1 MNSEQINNVK
11 VNSVV
16 NSENAVDKSLKPI
29 ERKVFDS
36 VFSDKELEFIDSNKD
51 GSVSILEV
59 KNYINSNTSN
69 DEVLNKI
76 ANIMGIE
83 LTSSAPI
90 ANNYEFKSTANKI
103 LDSLIKIDTE
113 QNNDITISE
122 IDSAENLTEEEKV
135 LINKMFGLADG
146 KINNKQ
152 GRFGSCWALA
162 AAYGVSI
169 ANPEMF
175 KQVVKRDEEGN
186 VLVTFYGLKDEPFVS
201 KIDRHVIQ
209 GILKSRTRLVNSNM
223 QNGYISSRQYYSSDP
238 DAVAVELAFQNFDNY
253 IEKLKREQ
261 KENILDYVKNSEP
274 IPPEKPSLDLI
285 SKDMTNDDL
294 EIILNYYKNSDC
306 ENKENYLI
314 PYDVEYLNDEILEN
328 IKQYIERS
336 TPITPEKPTEKDCEH
351 NYQVLSNYIKNS
363 DSKTVQKP
371 KLYSYYNNVG
381 SVSEGGFPGNAI
393 KLMLGGTL
401 DSYKGYNYDNS
412 TGEYTKLSKQQRNQ
426 LVSILQDKG
435 TLQGKNKVY
444 SIAFRDSNNEL
455 YSHHA
460 YTVVDSDDK
469 YIYLVNPHDTN
480 AEPIPYPINKAI
492 KNLSILQIN
501 TLPNQLA

>member
-1 MNSEQINNVK
+1 MNSEKINNVN

-16 NSENAVDKSLKPI
+16 KSENTVEFPKKQI
-29 ERKVFDS
+29 KKTVFDS
-36 VFSDKELEFIDSNKD
+36 VFSNNELEFIDSNKD

-69 DEVLNKI
+69 EEILNKI

-83 LTSSAPI
+83 LTSSKPI
-90 ANNYEFKSTANKI
+90 ADNYQFKSTANKI
-103 LDSLIKIDTE
+103 LDSLLKIDTDK
-113 QNNDITISE
+113 NNDITISE
-122 IDSAENLTEEEKV
+122 IDTAEILSEEEKV
-135 LINKMFGLADG
+135 LINKMFGLVDG

-152 GRFGSCWALA
+152 GKFASCWGLA
-162 AAYGVSI
+162 AGYGVSI

-175 KQVVKRDEEGN
+175 KQVVERDEEGN
-186 VLVTFYGLKDEPFVS
+186 VIVTFYGLKDEPFVT
-201 KIDRHVIQ
+201 KIDRHIIQ
-209 GILKSRTRLVNSNM
+209 GILKARTRLVNSNI

-261 KENILDYVKNSEP
+261 KENILDYVENSEP
-274 IPPEKPSLDLI
+274 IAPEKPSLDLI

-294 EIILNYYKNSDC
+294 ELILNYYNNSEC
-306 ENKENYLI
+306 ENKEKYLI
-314 PYDVEYLNDEILEN
+314 PYDVEYLNDEIVEN

-336 TPITPEKPTEKDCEH
+336 TPTAPEKPTEKDCEY

-363 DSKTVQKP
+363 GSKTVQKP

-381 SVSEGGFPGNAI
+381 TISEGGLPGNAI
-393 KLMLGGTL
+393 QLMVGGTL
-401 DSYKGYNYDNS
+401 DSYKGYNYDSS
-412 TGEYTKLSKQQRNQ
+412 TGEYTQLSKQQRNK

-455 YSHHA
+455 YSNHA
-460 YTVVDSDDK
+460 YTIVDSDDK
-469 YIYLVNPHDTN
+469 YIYLVNPHDTT
-480 AEPIPYPINKAI
+480 AAPIPYPINKAI

-501 TLPNQLA
+501 TLPNQI

>member
-1 MNSEQINNVK
+1 MSSEKINNVK

-16 NSENAVDKSLKPI
+16 NSENAVDKSLKSI

-36 VFSDKELEFIDSNKD
+36 VFSNNEFEFIDSNKD
-51 GSVSILEV
+51 GTVSILDV
-59 KNYINSNTSN
+59 KNYINSNN
-69 DEVLNKI
+69 PNEEILNKI

-83 LTSSAPI
+83 LTSSKPI
-90 ANNYEFKSTANKI
+90 ADNYQFKSTVNKI
-103 LDSLIKIDTE
+103 LDSLIKIDTDK
-113 QNNDITISE
+113 NNDITIRE
-122 IDSAENLTEEEKV
+122 IDLAENLTEEEKV
-135 LINKMFGLADG
+135 LINKMFGLVDG

-152 GRFGSCWALA
+152 GRYGSCWALA

-169 ANPEMF
+169 VNPKMF
-175 KQVVKRDEEGN
+175 RQVVKRDEEGN
-186 VLVTFYGLKDEPFVS
+186 VIVTFYGLKDEPFVT
-201 KIDRHVIQ
+201 KIDRYIIQ
-209 GILKSRTRLVNSNM
+209 GVMKVRTRTVNSNM

-274 IPPEKPSLDLI
+274 IPPAKPSLDLI

-294 EIILNYYKNSDC
+294 EIILNYYNNSDC

-314 PYDVEYLNDEILEN
+314 PYDVEYLNDEIVEN
-328 IKQYIERS
+328 IKQYIESS
-336 TPITPEKPTEKDCEH
+336 TPTAPEKPTEKDCEY

-363 DSKTVQKP
+363 GSKTVQKP

-381 SVSEGGFPGNAI
+381 TISEGGLPGNAI
-393 KLMLGGTL
+393 QLMVGGTL
-401 DSYKGYNYDNS
+401 DSYKGYNYDSS
-412 TGEYTKLSKQQRNQ
+412 TGEYTQLSKQQRNK

-455 YSHHA
+455 YSNHA
-460 YTVVDSDDK
+460 YTIVDSDDK
-469 YIYLVNPHDTN
+469 YIYLVNPHDTT
-480 AEPIPYPINKAI
+480 AAPIPYPINKAI
-492 KNLSILQIN
+492 KNLKILQIN
-501 TLPNQLA
+501 NLS